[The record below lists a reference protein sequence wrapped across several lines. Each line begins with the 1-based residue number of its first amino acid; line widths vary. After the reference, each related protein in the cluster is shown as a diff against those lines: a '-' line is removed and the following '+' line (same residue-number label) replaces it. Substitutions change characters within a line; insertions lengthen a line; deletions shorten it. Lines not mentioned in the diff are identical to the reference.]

1 MSRSYKHT
9 PYCGMQ
15 KDKFYKKYFNRKV
28 RRNKDYD
35 EDTEVLNHNQ
45 YKKKTDTWAIC
56 DYDEIG
62 MTNFQKY
69 YERQLYLYEVYKRQF
84 PHYNEPRPTRK
95 QCWKEYK
102 LTYFR
107 K

>member
-35 EDTEVLNHNQ
+35 EDAEVLQYNQ